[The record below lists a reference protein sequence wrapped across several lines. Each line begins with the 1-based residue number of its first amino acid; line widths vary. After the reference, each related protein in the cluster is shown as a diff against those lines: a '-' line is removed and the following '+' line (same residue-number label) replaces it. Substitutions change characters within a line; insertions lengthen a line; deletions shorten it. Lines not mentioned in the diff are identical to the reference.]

1 VIFIY
6 LNGTPYD
13 SGVKLY
19 QEAELLPKYDGLT
32 YERARVCTVKANTLI
47 ALPIK
52 QNNRTLIEAQTLK
65 NCLRSLVDVIHELDL
80 SSISLSKT
88 ERFDDL
94 LWSYVSNQIKR
105 HLQELPVNIT
115 ICLNLIQTPEIE
127 KRQSLILENHA
138 SAHGGHKGVTKTYNR
153 IRTRYCWKTMKKD
166 IQDFIRTCR
175 KCQFKK
181 LTRIKT
187 KQPMVITDTPG
198 MAFDKVSLDIMGPL
212 PITENN
218 HQYILTMQDLL
229 TKYSVASPLQ
239 EATSLTI
246 ADAFT
251 KEFICIVTLP
261 SLRASIRPGN
271 LDGARAERPRQKKI
285 ARAVSKSPERRAIVI
300 ILRHY

>member
-1 VIFIY
+1 
-6 LNGTPYD
+6 
-13 SGVKLY
+13 VKS
-19 QEAELLPKYDGLT
+19 
-32 YERARVCTVKANTLI
+32 NTLT

-65 NCLRSLVDVIHELDL
+65 NCLRSLVDVINELDL

-94 LWSYVSNQIKR
+94 PWSYIFNQIKR

-115 ICLNLIQTPEIE
+115 ICLNLIQTPEVE

-175 KCQFKK
+175 ECQLKK
-181 LTRIKT
+181 LTRVKT

-246 ADAFT
+246 ADTFT
-251 KEFICIVTLP
+251 KEFICIYGWYVP
-261 SLRASIRPGN
+261 Q
-271 LDGARAERPRQKKI
+271 QKILNI
-285 ARAVSKSPERRAIVI
+285 A
-300 ILRHY
+300 L